1 MKSDKNILFQRDQVK
16 EAFIHSFV
24 KLNPRLLV
32 RNPVMFTVE
41 IGTFVMLIVSAYSFT
56 NKSQGSFAYNFTVF
70 IVLLCASL
78 ACVLVILIDGWVLR
92 PRRDPSAT
100 SIEEPLLP
108 KAAGYALVVLALG
121 MLWRLFRYE
130 AVDFSLMLVVV
141 GAVSGVIW
149 GLDRLFFARSRNRA
163 AASAGTLPERVREPV
178 AVEYARS
185 FFPVIVLVLVIR
197 SFLFEPFRIP
207 SDSMMPTLFD
217 GDFIFVSKYSYG
229 LRLPVSNTLVI
240 PTGSPQRGDVIVFRL
255 PPNPKINYIKRLVGL
270 PGDRIR
276 VDSANQL
283 YVNDVPMPQQPG
295 PTYLGPKQDMW
306 NYAGVPTATEKL
318 GAKRHLIMFANGGVK
333 EGEWVVPAGHYFFM
347 GDNRNNSK
355 DSRWLD
361 EPDAPGFVPERNLVG
376 KAVRIWLNL
385 DTRDGPLWRRIGTA
399 IQ

>member
-1 MKSDKNILFQRDQVK
+1 MNDGDSLF
-16 EAFIHSFV
+16 
-24 KLNPRLLV
+24 
-32 RNPVMFTVE
+32 M
-41 IGTFVMLIVSAYSFT
+41 G
-56 NKSQGSFAYNFTVF
+56 
-70 IVLLCASL
+70 LLCAGVV
-78 ACVLVILIDGWVLR
+78 CVLVILADGWFVR
-92 PRRDPSAT
+92 PKRDPGAMSVQ
-100 SIEEPLLP
+100 EPWLP
-108 KAAGYALVVLALG
+108 KMAGYALVGLSLA

-141 GAVSGVIW
+141 GAVSGLIW
-149 GLDRLFFARSRNRA
+149 GVDQAFFARRRKQLA
-163 AASAGTLPERVREPV
+163 ATAGTPSERVREPL

-229 LRLPVSNTLVI
+229 LRLPVSNTLLI
-240 PTGSPQRGDVIVFRL
+240 PTGTPQRGDVIVFRL

-276 VDSANQL
+276 VDENNQL
-283 YVNDVPMPQQPG
+283 YVNDKPMPQERG
-295 PTYLGPKQDMW
+295 PVYSGPKQDML
-306 NYAGVPTATEKL
+306 NYADAPTAFEQL
-318 GAKRHLIMFANGGVK
+318 GDKRHLVMFAHGGVK
-333 EGEWVVPAGHYFFM
+333 AGEWVVPAGHYFFM

-355 DSRWLD
+355 DSRFQD
-361 EPDAPGFVPERNLVG
+361 EIDAPGFVPEQNLVG

-385 DTRDGPLWRRIGTA
+385 DTRDGPLWRRIGNA

>member
-1 MKSDKNILFQRDQVK
+1 M
-16 EAFIHSFV
+16 
-24 KLNPRLLV
+24 
-32 RNPVMFTVE
+32 
-41 IGTFVMLIVSAYSFT
+41 
-56 NKSQGSFAYNFTVF
+56 
-70 IVLLCASL
+70 
-78 ACVLVILIDGWVLR
+78 LVILADGWFVR
-92 PRRDPSAT
+92 PKRDPGAMSVA
-100 SIEEPLLP
+100 EPWLP
-108 KAAGYALVVLALG
+108 KMAGYALVALSLA

-149 GLDRLFFARSRNRA
+149 LIDQALFARRRRETA
-163 AASAGTLPERVREPV
+163 TAAGTPVDRVREPL

-229 LRLPVSNTLVI
+229 LRLPVSNTLLV
-240 PTGSPQRGDVIVFRL
+240 PTGTPQRGDVIVFRL
-255 PPNPKINYIKRLVGL
+255 PPNPKINYIKRLIGL

-276 VDSANQL
+276 VDAGNQL
-283 YVNDVPMPQQPG
+283 YVNDVPMPQVPG
-295 PTYLGPKQDMW
+295 PAYAGPKQDLW
-306 NYAGVPTATEKL
+306 NYTGAPTATEVL
-318 GAKRHLIMFANGGVK
+318 GPKRHLVMFANSGAK

-361 EPDAPGFVPERNLVG
+361 EPDAPGFVPEKNLVG

>member
-1 MKSDKNILFQRDQVK
+1 VTDGDNLF
-16 EAFIHSFV
+16 
-24 KLNPRLLV
+24 
-32 RNPVMFTVE
+32 
-41 IGTFVMLIVSAYSFT
+41 IG
-56 NKSQGSFAYNFTVF
+56 
-70 IVLLCASL
+70 LLCVAI
-78 ACVLVILIDGWVLR
+78 ACVLVILIDGWFLR
-92 PRRDPSAT
+92 PQRDPGAT
-100 SIEEPLLP
+100 STEEPLLP
-108 KAAGYALVVLALG
+108 KLAGYVLVALSLA

-141 GAVSGVIW
+141 GALSGVIW
-149 GLDRLFFARSRNRA
+149 ALDRLFFARRRNRGA
-163 AASAGTLPERVREPV
+163 TPIDRVREPI

-229 LRLPVSNTLVI
+229 LRLPVTNTLVV
-240 PTGSPQRGDVIVFRL
+240 PTGEPHRGDVIVFRL

-276 VDSANQL
+276 VDDNNLL
-283 YVNDVPMPQQPG
+283 YVNDVLQKQTPG
-295 PTYLGPKQDMW
+295 PPYQGPKQDQW
-306 NYAGVPTATEKL
+306 NYAGVPTATEQL
-318 GAKRHLIMFANGGVK
+318 GAKRHLVMFSRGGGRA
-333 EGEWVVPAGHYFFM
+333 GEWVVPAGHYFFM

-355 DSRWLD
+355 DSRWQGD
-361 EPDAPGFVPERNLVG
+361 PDAPGFVPEANLVG

>member
-1 MKSDKNILFQRDQVK
+1 MNDGDSLFMG
-16 EAFIHSFV
+16 
-24 KLNPRLLV
+24 LL
-32 RNPVMFTVE
+32 
-41 IGTFVMLIVSAYSFT
+41 SA
-56 NKSQGSFAYNFTVF
+56 GV
-70 IVLLCASL
+70 V
-78 ACVLVILIDGWVLR
+78 CVLVILVDGWFVR
-92 PRRDPSAT
+92 PKRDPAAMSV
-100 SIEEPLLP
+100 EEPWLP
-108 KAAGYALVVLALG
+108 KMAGYALVALSLA

-141 GAVSGVIW
+141 GVISGAIW
-149 GLDRLFFARSRNRA
+149 VLDKAFFAGPRGLSA
-163 AASAGTLPERVREPV
+163 AAAGTLPERVREPI

-207 SDSMMPTLFD
+207 SDSMMPTLYD

-229 LRLPVSNTLVI
+229 LRLPVTNTLLI
-240 PTGSPQRGDVIVFRL
+240 PTGIPQRGDVIVFRL

-276 VDSANQL
+276 VDENNQL
-283 YVNDVPMPQQPG
+283 YVNDKPMPQERG
-295 PTYLGPKQDMW
+295 PSYRGPKQDLS
-306 NYAGVPTATEKL
+306 NYAGVPTAFEQL
-318 GAKRHLIMFANGGVK
+318 GAKRHLIMFANGGVRT
-333 EGEWVVPAGHYFFM
+333 GEWVVPPKHYFFM

-361 EPDAPGFVPERNLVG
+361 DNDAPGFVPEQNLVG

-385 DTRDGPLWRRIGTA
+385 DTRDGPLWRRVGNA